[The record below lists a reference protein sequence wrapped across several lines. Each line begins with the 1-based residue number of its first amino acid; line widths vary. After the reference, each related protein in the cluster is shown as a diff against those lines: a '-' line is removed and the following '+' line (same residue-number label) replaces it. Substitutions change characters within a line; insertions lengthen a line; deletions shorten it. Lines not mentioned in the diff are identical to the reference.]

1 MTTER
6 ATMTS
11 WHSQTAASGRDRGRA
26 GGRSDLGARGRLV
39 GRWFSQWGS
48 RLAFFAA
55 GASFVAVFLISGATC
70 GGPAAAR
77 RAELSPGGGA
87 GGDAP
92 LSLAVPAWADQVGG
106 ATGRHTIADVAAR
119 VTPSV
124 VNLSATRVRRFT
136 GNQGASTHPLFRHF
150 FGPMGPPGG
159 LPRERQERSLGS
171 GVIVRPDGYILTNH
185 HVVENADSIKVELS
199 DNRVFE
205 ANVVGSDP
213 PSDLALLQIQ
223 AQKLPA
229 IRFGDAT
236 KSRVGDVVLAVGNPF
251 GVGETVTMGII
262 SAVGRAHMGITDY
275 DDFIQTDAAINPGNS
290 GGALVNLR
298 GELVGINTAI
308 VSRTGGFQGVGF
320 AIPSNMA
327 RTVSE
332 SLRTTG
338 RVVRGWLGVS
348 IQSVTPELAQGLG
361 LPNSVRG
368 AVVSEV
374 QANSPAQRAG
384 LQQGD
389 VIFAVNGQ
397 PVDDAGRLR
406 AVVASLGAGAQARL
420 EVRRQARTVTV
431 TTQLGEL
438 PQAQQSAGNVPAVNG
453 DSKLSGV
460 AVAAIGPRERQQY
473 GIAEAVRGVVVTS
486 VDGNSFA
493 ARSGLLQGDVIVEV
507 NRQPVTTPAEFQRA
521 ATQAGQQ
528 VLLLVHRQGRTIYL
542 AWQ

>member
-1 MTTER
+1 
-6 ATMTS
+6 
-11 WHSQTAASGRDRGRA
+11 
-26 GGRSDLGARGRLV
+26 
-39 GRWFSQWGS
+39 
-48 RLAFFAA
+48 
-55 GASFVAVFLISGATC
+55 
-70 GGPAAAR
+70 
-77 RAELSPGGGA
+77 
-87 GGDAP
+87 
-92 LSLAVPAWADQVGG
+92 
-106 ATGRHTIADVAAR
+106 
-119 VTPSV
+119 
-124 VNLSATRVRRFT
+124 
-136 GNQGASTHPLFRHF
+136 
-150 FGPMGPPGG
+150 
-159 LPRERQERSLGS
+159 
-171 GVIVRPDGYILTNH
+171 VIVRPDGYILTNH

-213 PSDLALLQIQ
+213 PSDLALLQIK

-251 GVGETVTMGII
+251 GVGETVTMGIV

-308 VSRTGGFQGVGF
+308 VSRSGGFQGVGF

-327 RTVSE
+327 RNVSE

-338 RVVRGWLGVS
+338 RVARGWLGVS
-348 IQSVTPELAQGLG
+348 IQSVTPDLAQGLG
-361 LPNSVRG
+361 LSNSVRG
-368 AVVSEV
+368 AAVSEV

-389 VIFAVNGQ
+389 VIVAVNGQ
-397 PVDDAGRLR
+397 RVGDAGRLR
-406 AVVASLGAGAQARL
+406 SVVASLGAGAQARL
-420 EVRRQARTVTV
+420 EIRRQARTVTV
-431 TTQLGEL
+431 TTELGEL
-438 PQAQQSAGNVPAVNG
+438 PRAQQSAGNAPAVNG

-460 AVAAIGPRERQQY
+460 AVASLGPRERQQY
-473 GIAEAVRGVVVTS
+473 SIGEAVRGVVVTS

-493 ARSGLLQGDVIVEV
+493 ARSGLRQGDVIVQV

-521 ATQAGQQ
+521 ATQAAQQ